1 MEYWGGYSRH
11 NEIWRKTFDVE
22 TGEMMEDEFLTDNHA
37 IMMYEPL
44 LSAPEPARA

>member
-11 NEIWRKTFDVE
+11 NEIWRNKFDVA
-22 TGEMMEDEFLTDNHA
+22 TDALLDEEFVAANHA

-44 LSAPEPARA
+44 LSAPDIAST